1 MLAMTPL
8 SWLVFIPAVLCW
20 PGAGAIVYVVWK
32 KSKHH
37 EESAE
42 AQRAALIEAAARS
55 TAETGGPPS

>member
-20 PGAGAIVYVVWK
+20 PVAGVIVYYVWK

-42 AQRAALIEAAARS
+42 EQRKALLEAAARS
-55 TAETGGPPS
+55 TAEPNGPPA